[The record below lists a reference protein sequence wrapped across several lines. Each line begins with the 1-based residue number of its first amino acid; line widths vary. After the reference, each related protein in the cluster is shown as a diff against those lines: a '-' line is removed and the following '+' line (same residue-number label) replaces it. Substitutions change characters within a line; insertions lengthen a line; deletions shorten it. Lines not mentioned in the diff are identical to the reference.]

1 VGVAFHRVCHHRG
14 GHHRAGLY
22 RPRWVRFLNGGAL
35 LEFEN
40 LLFAI
45 RNDLGYKNKGLKQG
59 DLLKVFVNNAQVDEY
74 IKRQSV
80 GSGQ

>member
-1 VGVAFHRVCHHRG
+1 MNEFTHKRVTWGSESVLKEYAAFKDKVKG
-14 GHHRAGLY
+14 D
-22 RPRWVRFLNGGAL
+22 GAL

-59 DLLKVFVNNAQVDEY
+59 DLVKVFVNNAQVGEY
-74 IKRQSV
+74 VKRRTA
-80 GSGQ
+80 GSG